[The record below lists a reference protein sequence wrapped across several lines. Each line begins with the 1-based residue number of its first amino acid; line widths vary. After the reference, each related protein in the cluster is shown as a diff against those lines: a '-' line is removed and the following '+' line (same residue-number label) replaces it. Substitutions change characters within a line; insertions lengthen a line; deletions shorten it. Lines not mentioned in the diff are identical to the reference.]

1 MATEDDVRE
10 LALSLPETSER
21 PSYGS
26 PGFRV
31 KGTLFARLRNEAEG
45 GLLVHVAGLDEKETL
60 LAADPAK
67 FFTTPHYDGYASVIV
82 RLEAIDR
89 TELSEVI
96 TDAWI
101 ARAPVRVRQ
110 AHAVE
115 LGLDPS

>member
-10 LALSLPETSER
+10 IALALPETSEA

-31 KGTLFARLRNEAEG
+31 KGMIFLRIRNETEG
-45 GLLVHVAGLDEKETL
+45 GLLVHVADLEEKEAL
-60 LAADPAK
+60 LAADPVT
-67 FFTTPHYDGYASVIV
+67 FFTTPHYDGYPSIIV
-82 RLEAIDR
+82 RLDKIER
-89 TELSEVI
+89 PELTELI

-110 AHAVE
+110 AHAAD
-115 LGLDPS
+115 LDLD